1 MLYTCPYKHLQIYK
15 HMHTYLQHTGPESS
29 SPGARIPTTSPLSF
43 VFLSSIPSPAQLGT
57 EIKSRS
63 QDTVK
68 IDSRLSIWKFW
79 SRRMTDSEKELDLY
93 QEHRCLHPWGW
104 EHLLIAAIA
113 DAENRAALPSRT
125 LESTWESQTCK
136 PQAKAKQ
143 CETDTDTAAAWEK
156 GKLDLPWGEEGRS
169 PSQKI
174 FSSFIFRVE
183 TEVPKRE
190 RSTSFLNPI
199 RDPRRYIVT
208 SWVWGGR
215 EKVVLWKWVTWRKL
229 EWRP

>member
-68 IDSRLSIWKFW
+68 IDSRLSIWKFR

-125 LESTWESQTCK
+125 LESTWGSQTCK

-156 GKLDLPWGEEGRS
+156 GKLDLPWGKREGAHLRRFLVPLFSGWKLRS
-169 PSQKI
+169 PK
-174 FSSFIFRVE
+174 E
-183 TEVPKRE
+183 KGAHP
-190 RSTSFLNPI
+190 FLI
-199 RDPRRYIVT
+199 
-208 SWVWGGR
+208 
-215 EKVVLWKWVTWRKL
+215 L
-229 EWRP
+229 

>member
-1 MLYTCPYKHLQIYK
+1 MLYTCPYKHLQIHK
-15 HMHTYLQHTGPESS
+15 HMHAYLQHAGPESS
-29 SPGARIPTTSPLSF
+29 SPAARIPTTSPLSF
-43 VFLSSIPSPAQLGT
+43 VFLSSIPSPAQVDT
-57 EIKSRS
+57 EIKSLS

-93 QEHRCLHPWGW
+93 QEHQCLHPWGW
-104 EHLLIAAIA
+104 EHLLIAAIE
-113 DAENRAALPSRT
+113 DAEHRAALPSRT
-125 LESTWESQTCK
+125 LESTWGSRACK
-136 PQAKAKQ
+136 LQAKAKQ
-143 CETDTDTAAAWEK
+143 CETDTDTAAASRERK
-156 GKLDLPWGEEGRS
+156 TRLTLGEEGRS

-174 FSSFIFRVE
+174 CSSFIFWVE
-183 TEVPKRE
+183 TEVPKRG
-190 RSTSFLNPI
+190 RSTSILNPI